1 MLVHCACR
9 ITQRQ
14 IPIFDIIIL
23 FEFLHA
29 YAMSDKINLHM
40 NRILFSNVSFSIS
53 CCRYLAT
60 KDGFVRVH
68 KQHSCTAMHIAP
80 RTPLNHFPSLI
91 MLSSLVTC
99 RFLCLWL
106 CSALYMRCIYPYG
119 LWIHSQRTGHSFIH
133 RSEKINT
140 RKVLRYEFVV
150 TCFIVLCVACIN
162 ICICTEFRLELNKKR
177 NNNAVEVKIYIAP
190 SPPPPPP
197 LPPSLDTH
205 ICMYEERANS
215 TMITMFSLI
224 EMFV

>member
-1 MLVHCACR
+1 
-9 ITQRQ
+9 
-14 IPIFDIIIL
+14 
-23 FEFLHA
+23 
-29 YAMSDKINLHM
+29 
-40 NRILFSNVSFSIS
+40 
-53 CCRYLAT
+53 
-60 KDGFVRVH
+60 
-68 KQHSCTAMHIAP
+68 
-80 RTPLNHFPSLI
+80 

-177 NNNAVEVKIYIAP
+177 NNNAVEVKIYIAT

-224 EMFV
+224 EMFVWFRPFGDDTVYAIHMFVSFTLLECVCLSEWIWNLLVRFASHKLLTVSI